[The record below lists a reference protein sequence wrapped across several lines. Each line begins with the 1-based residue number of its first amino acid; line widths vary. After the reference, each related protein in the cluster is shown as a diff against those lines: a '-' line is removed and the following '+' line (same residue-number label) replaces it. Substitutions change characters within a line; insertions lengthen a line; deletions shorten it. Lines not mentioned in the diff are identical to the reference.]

1 MSFNKNGRFR
11 HDSLQDK
18 RSLSKILNAITDGIE
33 GGKLRFS
40 DDDNKIEMTP
50 EDLLELKLTASQE
63 DGRQRVNIRIS
74 WQEKEKKRRSK
85 KPLKVSSQ

>member
-40 DDDNKIEMTP
+40 DDDNK
-50 EDLLELKLTASQE
+50 
-63 DGRQRVNIRIS
+63 
-74 WQEKEKKRRSK
+74 
-85 KPLKVSSQ
+85 